1 MIEEFLSNPAEMTNR
16 ELENEYRALTHP
28 KLVELFEDKTVSEEL
43 KEYFRW
49 HAMNVELEY
58 IIRNS

>member
-28 KLVELFEDKTVSEEL
+28 KIIEFFEDETVSEEL
-43 KEYFRW
+43 KEYFRR